1 MIRLN
6 NVLFNPNFNPKL
18 NDKTQSMLFQCA
30 IEQGERVA
38 IMGPSGAGKS
48 TLLSLISG
56 FHTPQQGE
64 IILAGKD
71 VTKLPPAKRP
81 VSMLFQ
87 ENNLFAHLTV
97 LQNIGLGLRPTL
109 HLKPDEIAKVRH
121 ITEQVG
127 LADLL
132 NRYPNA
138 LSGGQRQ
145 RAALARCFIRRQPIL
160 LLDEPFSAL
169 DPALRHE
176 MLQLLDEI
184 CHAHNITLVM
194 VSHNIEDAHQIAS
207 RTLVIHDGTIVYDG
221 STEQLLKG
229 EDPAAKLLGI
239 EASHSQ

>member
-97 LQNIGLGLRPTL
+97 EQNIGLGLRPTL
-109 HLKPDEIAKVRH
+109 HLKPDEIAKVRQ

-132 NRYPNA
+132 DRYPNA

-184 CHAHNITLVM
+184 CHSHNITLVM
-194 VSHNIEDAHQIAS
+194 VSHNIEDAHQIAP